1 MTCYWKKKI
10 NQQSK
15 QPKLHL
21 SESNYNNYDGRAD
34 IKNSKT
40 FDT

>member
-1 MTCYWKKKI
+1 MLLKKKI